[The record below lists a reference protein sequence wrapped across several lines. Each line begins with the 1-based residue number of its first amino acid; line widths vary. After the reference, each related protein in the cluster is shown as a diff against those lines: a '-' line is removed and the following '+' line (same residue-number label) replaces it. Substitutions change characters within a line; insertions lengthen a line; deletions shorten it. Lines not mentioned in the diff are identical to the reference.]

1 MRGSIIKRSKG
12 SWTIIINLGRD
23 PATAKRKQQW
33 VTIRG
38 SKKQAE
44 TRLAELLNQMDT
56 GGFIKPTKE
65 TFGSFL
71 QRYLDDYI
79 STQIRATTLE
89 AYQQRGKHLID
100 GLGHIPVSELREEH
114 LHKYYRE
121 KSKTLSPGTL
131 IKHHNLLRSA
141 LSQGVIWRTLT
152 RNVAEAVKPPKVS
165 RKEMRALTGPEV
177 HRMLE
182 ACEDTAWHS
191 IFHTLT
197 WTGLRRSE
205 LLGLR
210 WKDVDL
216 ILASL
221 RVVQSVQRLNPGE
234 FIVQE
239 PKTASGRRT
248 IALSPASCLVLREH
262 REKQEADATL
272 LGRQLAEDDLVFSH
286 PDGSPR
292 DPSTLTL
299 AFRRLTRRVGL
310 DGVRL
315 HDLRH
320 TMASLYLEQGV
331 NPKTVAERLGHASV
345 TITLDLYSHC
355 LPGVQEAA
363 AVQFDTAMVQAK
375 STSAKVTLELVG

>member
-38 SKKQAE
+38 TKKQAE

-114 LHKYYRE
+114 IHKYYRE

-165 RKEMRALTGPEV
+165 GKEMRALTGPEV

-221 RVVQSVQRLNPGE
+221 RVVQSVQRLNTGE

-363 AVQFDTAMVQAK
+363 AVQFDTAMEQAK
-375 STSAKVTLELVG
+375 STSAKMTPELVG